1 MKIIGYQ
8 LSKGEY
14 QGRPYQHYKLY
25 FTSLIEKNGS
35 GYSCDIVKVPVTVFN
50 DFIKSYIPSGD
61 LNKIIN
67 MSVEVAYNKYGQ
79 VQKLYI
85 DK

>member
-35 GYSCDIVKVPVTVFN
+35 GYSCEVVKVPVSVFDEFVKIYVSN
-50 DFIKSYIPSGD
+50 GD
-61 LNKIIN
+61 LNKILN
-67 MSVEVAYNKYGQ
+67 LSVEVSYNKYGQ
-79 VQKLYI
+79 VQKLYVE
-85 DK
+85 K